1 MKGYVYILECSD
13 GTYYVGSTNNLE
25 LRIQQHEI
33 GVGANYTSKRR
44 PIKLVYFEDHHRVD
58 DAFFREQQI
67 KKWSVSKKKALI
79 NGDMQSLRK
88 NSKRKS

>member
-1 MKGYVYILECSD
+1 MKGFVYILECSD
-13 GTYYVGSTNNLE
+13 GTYYVGSTNNLD

-33 GVGANYTSKRR
+33 GIGANYTSKRR
-44 PIKLVYFEDHHRVD
+44 PLKLVFIEEHDRID
-58 DAFFREQQI
+58 DAFYREQQI
-67 KKWSVSKKKALI
+67 KKWSASKKQALI